1 MFFFVVLLIVSFHNA
16 NVIFILF
23 KMFEV
28 KGQITNKIFPFK
40 FKACLNLYQKKFIM
54 LLLYL

>member
-1 MFFFVVLLIVSFHNA
+1 MFFFVVLLLSFHNV

-40 FKACLNLYQKKFIM
+40 LILFSKLC
-54 LLLYL
+54 

>member
-1 MFFFVVLLIVSFHNA
+1 MFFFVVLLIVGFHNA

-40 FKACLNLYQKKFIM
+40 LKACLNL
-54 LLLYL
+54 